1 MVARRNAM
9 SDNEIERI
17 FRSLDRIEARLA
29 ALEKREASRE
39 GAEQARSLSRGQLI
53 GSVMVIAAVVGAA
66 SAVAGQ
72 VINQF

>member
-1 MVARRNAM
+1 M

-53 GSVMVIAAVVGAA
+53 GWVMVIAAVVGAA
-66 SAVAGQ
+66 SAVASQ
-72 VINQF
+72 VLNQF

>member
-1 MVARRNAM
+1 M

-17 FRSLDRIEARLA
+17 FRSLDRIEARLV

-53 GSVMVIAAVVGAA
+53 GWVMVIAAVVGAA
-66 SAVAGQ
+66 SAVASQ

>member
-1 MVARRNAM
+1 M

>member
-1 MVARRNAM
+1 VTTSEVQLLAAK
-9 SDNEIERI
+9 
-17 FRSLDRIEARLA
+17 LDRIDDRLRNMEQEIA
-29 ALEKREASRE
+29 ERR
-39 GAEQARSLSRGQLI
+39 GADEARSLSRGQLI

>member
-1 MVARRNAM
+1 M

-17 FRSLDRIEARLA
+17 FRSLDRIEARIA

-53 GSVMVIAAVVGAA
+53 GWVMVIAAVVGAA
-66 SAVAGQ
+66 SAVASQ

>member
-1 MVARRNAM
+1 M

-53 GSVMVIAAVVGAA
+53 GWVMVIAAVVGAA
-66 SAVAGQ
+66 SAVASQ

>member
-1 MVARRNAM
+1 MTTSEVQLLAAK
-9 SDNEIERI
+9 
-17 FRSLDRIEARLA
+17 LDRIDDRLRNMEQEIA
-29 ALEKREASRE
+29 ERR
-39 GAEQARSLSRGQLI
+39 GADEARSLSRGQLI

>member
-1 MVARRNAM
+1 M

-53 GSVMVIAAVVGAA
+53 GWVMVIAAVVGAA
-66 SAVAGQ
+66 SAVASQ
-72 VINQF
+72 IINQF

>member
-1 MVARRNAM
+1 M

-17 FRSLDRIEARLA
+17 FRSLDRIEARIA

-53 GSVMVIAAVVGAA
+53 GWVMVIAAVVGAA
-66 SAVAGQ
+66 SAVASQ
-72 VINQF
+72 IINQL